1 MMKFPST
8 KFYFFFPLYRE
19 IITKEQ
25 HPISENA
32 PSPTSTACIEES
44 VTYIACYPYESTEV
58 GDLVFTVGE
67 HIQVVKKDGDWWTG
81 IIGERSGI
89 FPSNY
94 VQEMNSMSNTTAV
107 ENLNELYEA
116 SENIQ
121 NGNEMVNSK
130 FQQPQKQQI
139 QVMMEEA
146 KTQEDADTEV
156 SEINTQPIADRVH
169 ETYSRPMSTSTTPV
183 KYCILEI

>member
-1 MMKFPST
+1 MN
-8 KFYFFFPLYRE
+8 RE

-25 HPISENA
+25 HPVSEHVS
-32 PSPTSTACIEES
+32 SPKSTPCIEES
-44 VTYIACYPYESTEV
+44 ITYVSCYPYESTEV
-58 GDLVFTVGE
+58 GDLVFNVGE

-94 VQEMNSMSNTTAV
+94 VQEMNSISNTIA
-107 ENLNELYEA
+107 EQNLNDVYEA

-121 NGNEMVNSK
+121 NGNEMADSK
-130 FQQPQKQQI
+130 FQQPQKQI

-156 SEINTQPIADRVH
+156 SEINTQPIADHVH

-183 KYCILEI
+183 KYRSLEM

>member
-1 MMKFPST
+1 MS
-8 KFYFFFPLYRE
+8 
-19 IITKEQ
+19 
-25 HPISENA
+25 
-32 PSPTSTACIEES
+32 SPTSTACIEES
-44 VTYIACYPYESTEV
+44 VTYVACYPYESTEA

-94 VQEMNSMSNTTAV
+94 VQETNSISNTTA
-107 ENLNELYEA
+107 EQNLNELYEA

-121 NGNEMVNSK
+121 NGNEMANSK
-130 FQQPQKQQI
+130 FQQPQKQI
-139 QVMMEEA
+139 EVMMEEA

-183 KYCILEI
+183 KMKLFKMIL

>member
-1 MMKFPST
+1 MKQLIF
-8 KFYFFFPLYRE
+8 FYSINRE

-25 HPISENA
+25 HPVSEHVS
-32 PSPTSTACIEES
+32 SPTSTACIENS
-44 VTYIACYPYESTEV
+44 VTYVACYPYESTEV

-94 VQEMNSMSNTTAV
+94 VQEMNSISNTTA
-107 ENLNELYEA
+107 EQNMNDLYEA

-121 NGNEMVNSK
+121 NGNEMADTM
-130 FQQPQKQQI
+130 QQPQKQI

-183 KYCILEI
+183 KKNAI